1 MSREQIRY
9 DGRVAI
15 VTGAGGGLGRQ
26 YSLLLASR
34 GASVVV
40 NDFGSSVQNNVKV
53 MAADV
58 VVQEIV
64 KAGGKAVANYDSVE
78 NGERIVEQAM
88 RAYGR
93 IDIIINNAG
102 NLRDKTF
109 SKATDQEWDQVYQ
122 VHLKGSYKVTAA
134 AWPIMRKQKFGRIIM
149 TSSTSGIY
157 GNFGQS
163 NYGAAKFGLVGLS
176 YSLSIE
182 GAKYN
187 ITCNTI
193 VPTAAS
199 AMTKTSMSQEALDIY
214 DPRYVAPI
222 VAYLTNENCNVS
234 GCVFESAGGFHAS
247 TRWELSGGA
256 LFKSDSSLTPAA
268 IKHRWNEINSFDKNV
283 VYANHKVTVDYI
295 KFAQDSDKM
304 STNPQGPELRY
315 DGNVAIVTGAG
326 NGLGRQYSLM
336 LARYGANVVVNDVG
350 KSQSGQRAADLVVQE
365 IKAAGGQA
373 VADYNSVEDGD
384 RIVQT
389 AINAFGR
396 VDILINNAG
405 ILRDKSFINMTE
417 QEWDQVYRVHL
428 YGTYKTTKAAWSHFV
443 KQKSGSIINTSSTV
457 GLYGN
462 FGQANYSSMK
472 AAMLGF
478 TNVLAIEGSKYNI
491 RVNALAPNAGTAMTA
506 TILPKELV
514 ELFKPDYVAPFV
526 LFLCHNSCKDSG
538 NFYQVG
544 SCWGGRVRRQ
554 RSGGYTFP
562 QDENLTIE
570 AVRDKFSVIHNFED
584 GRAHHVANNAQN
596 VQEYIPQI
604 LKLNPQ
610 FSSKLPSPG
619 TKVVDV
625 LAARNHKFAPTE
637 FTYTQRDVMLYAV
650 GIGASR
656 RDLNI
661 VYELSPSFQ
670 TFPTFAV
677 IPAFFVKANYEQ
689 FIPKFHPMMLLHGE
703 QSVVMHSEF
712 PTSATLVCTPQ
723 IVDIADKVKGAAV
736 TMKISLVDKSN
747 NKLIAECESTSFI
760 RGIGGFS
767 KVLGYKRAPAASRLP
782 VSLITAESPKSSP
795 DNTISQRIS
804 PDQAA
809 VYRLSGDYN
818 PLHIDPE
825 MAAKG
830 NFKDP
835 ILHGLC
841 SMGFASRHLVNGM
854 AGGDPSKLRSL
865 KVRFSSPVYPGET
878 IQTNMWIDKSNP
890 NRVLFS
896 AKVVERDITVI
907 SNAVAEFSEPAKIS
921 VAKSNL

>member
-1 MSREQIRY
+1 
-9 DGRVAI
+9 
-15 VTGAGGGLGRQ
+15 
-26 YSLLLASR
+26 
-34 GASVVV
+34 
-40 NDFGSSVQNNVKV
+40 
-53 MAADV
+53 
-58 VVQEIV
+58 VQEIV

-149 TSSTSGIY
+149 TSSTSGMY

-491 RVNALAPNAGTAMTA
+491 RVNAFAPNAGTAMTA

-570 AVRDKFSVIHNFED
+570 AVRDKFGVIHNFED

-670 TFPTFAV
+670 TFPTFVFAS
-677 IPAFFVKANYEQ
+677 ILNNKPEYEK
-689 FIPKFHPMMLLHGE
+689 FIPNFNPMKLLHTEQTIEFFGE
-703 QSVVMHSEF
+703 V
-712 PTSATLVCTPQ
+712 PTSATLLISYRITDIIDKLKG
-723 IVDIADKVKGAAV
+723 IVLVVRAIVIDKESKR
-736 TMKISLVDKSN
+736 
-747 NKLIAECESTSFI
+747 LIAECETITFI
-760 RGIGGFS
+760 AGIGGFS
-767 KVLGYKRAPAASRLP
+767 KVSGYKSPPSADRLAI
-782 VSLITAESPKSSP
+782 SLISGKTPESPP
-795 DNTISQRIS
+795 DKTIIQKTS
-804 PDQAA
+804 PDQAV
-809 VYRLSGDYN
+809 VYRLLGSYN

-825 MAAKG
+825 IAAKG
-830 NFKDP
+830 NFKEP

-841 SMGFASRHLVNGM
+841 TLGFSCRHLVNEM
-854 AGGDPSKLRSL
+854 ACGDARKLKALRA
-865 KVRFSSPVYPGET
+865 RFSSPVYPGET
-878 IQTNMWIDKSNP
+878 IQTSMWIDKSNK

-896 AKVVERDITVI
+896 AKVVERDVTVI
-907 SNAVAEFSEPAKIS
+907 SNAFAEFSGPLKAAI
-921 VAKSNL
+921 VKSSL